1 MLAIYLNM
9 VYNKNVS
16 NKRKENEMKYY
27 HYFRTNR
34 KNKVYKCES
43 ILKFANWAEEH
54 NIKNWVVTQKIY
66 RDAIEIA

>member
-1 MLAIYLNM
+1 
-9 VYNKNVS
+9 
-16 NKRKENEMKYY
+16 MKYY

-54 NIKNWVVTQKIY
+54 NIENWVVVQKIY
-66 RDAIEIA
+66 RDAIEIT